1 MAHAGTM
8 VGGSAQTKQSGRP
21 WPAIA
26 LAVAVVVATIAG
38 VWLAS
43 SAGLVGGTAKPA
55 ADRSMDQIEAQRGA
69 ITLSGGSSQAYDE
82 RLNGILDG
90 AHAAPYAAA
99 VTLSSHDIRALNAR
113 LDAILDGAHATPY
126 VGRRARAPLQRDVGH
141 VPSRQAGR
149 SARHAG
155 SRRRPVATPSTSRNE
170 GRTHA
175 SGPRRF
181 APVAWLRAGWDF
193 EPTTKGLKVP
203 CSAAELPA
211 REGPYH
217 VRIGPSD
224 VAGMGCVRFPARA
237 KMRHG
242 RLVGT
247 GRRGDRGGRLRLHRR
262 DHRRGRHRL
271 VHDPRRA
278 RPRRQGRGRRQCQA
292 TRRAPARSRQL
303 PAGDAPRSPGRGG
316 RARDAGRPGP
326 CEQFGRIRE
335 GRQVADR
342 SSAGGERP
350 PTTSTP
356 G

>member
-8 VGGSAQTKQSGRP
+8 VGGSAQTKQSGSP
-21 WPAIA
+21 WAMIA
-26 LAVAVVVATIAG
+26 LAVAVAVATIAG

-69 ITLSGGSSQAYDE
+69 IDAVGRLAARPMTE

-90 AHAAPYAAA
+90 GRMQRRTPRCGHAVEPRHSGPERAPQCHPRRGACHA
-99 VTLSSHDIRALNAR
+99 VR
-113 LDAILDGAHATPY
+113 
-126 VGRRARAPLQRDVGH
+126 GRRARAPLQRDLGH

-155 SRRRPVATPSTSRNE
+155 SRRRPVATSSTSQSE

-175 SGPRRF
+175 SGPRRCVRGM
-181 APVAWLRAGWDF
+181 AASRVGF

-247 GRRGDRGGRLRLHRR
+247 GRRGDRGGRLRLHRC
-262 DHRRGRHRL
+262 DHRRSRHRL
-271 VHDPRRA
+271 VHDPCRA

-292 TRRAPARSRQL
+292 TRRAPARSGQL
-303 PAGDAPRSPGRGG
+303 PAGDAPRSPGRRG

-326 CEQFGRIRE
+326 CERFGR
-335 GRQVADR
+335 R
-342 SSAGGERP
+342 S
-350 PTTSTP
+350 
-356 G
+356 